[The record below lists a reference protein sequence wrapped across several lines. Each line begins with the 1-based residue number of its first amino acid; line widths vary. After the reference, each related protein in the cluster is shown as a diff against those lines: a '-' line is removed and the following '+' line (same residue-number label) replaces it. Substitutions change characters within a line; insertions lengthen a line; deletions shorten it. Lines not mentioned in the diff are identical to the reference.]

1 MLAQHCGLDQHRLII
16 PVSVTK
22 PRLEAD
28 SFQNT
33 FSHRHYRALV
43 DTGAQRTVLSRS
55 VIAQQDLM
63 RTGHLEFASLHGPKT
78 HSRYLAGIAF
88 WVKRIEGN
96 AAARIFDNAEL
107 SLYAIEDPFEIVDME
122 DNSNFDLILG
132 FDVLKRFSFSFD
144 ATSQQFQLIV
154 TA

>member
-1 MLAQHCGLDQHRLII
+1 
-16 PVSVTK
+16 
-22 PRLEAD
+22 
-28 SFQNT
+28 
-33 FSHRHYRALV
+33 
-43 DTGAQRTVLSRS
+43 
-55 VIAQQDLM
+55 M

-88 WVKRIEGN
+88 WVERIEGN
-96 AAARIFDNAEL
+96 AAARIFDDAEL

-144 ATSQQFQLIV
+144 ATSQQFQLIA